1 MEKKECIAI
10 IAGISGEV
18 IVKEL
23 KKLNYNTFVISGRKE
38 DSGMNI
44 SDRNFVVDVREKEL
58 IYNELVKNSI
68 DKVILGTGHILA
80 FELVDFLS
88 KKGIKVSVNPK
99 SSLIAK
105 DKFAYKEELVKN
117 GILTPKYM
125 EIALNEKYNIQ
136 EILDKIGYPCV
147 VKSTIDTTYPK
158 KANTKEELERHIE
171 AIRKTNSPILVEQ
184 FIEGIDTTVPVYS
197 NPKETKAILVSYYS
211 KADACK
217 LEGFGNDLIK
227 EILSKETEKKLL
239 RFSEDV
245 IRKTNILGM
254 ARLDII
260 VDKNQNFYVLE
271 CNSVM
276 VTGVHQNQIEY
287 GKEFLERENIN
298 FAELTVRNALE
309 IFNN

>member
-1 MEKKECIAI
+1 MEEKECIAVV
-10 IAGISGEV
+10 AGISGEV

-23 KKLNYNTFVISGRKE
+23 KKLGYKTFVISGRKQ
-38 DSGMNI
+38 DSGMDI
-44 SDRNFVVDVREKEL
+44 SDKSFVADLREKEL

-68 DKVILGTGHILA
+68 DKVILGTGHVLA
-80 FELVDFLS
+80 FNLIDLWA
-88 KKGIKVSVNPK
+88 KKGVQVTVNPK

-117 GILTPKYM
+117 GILTPKYI
-125 EIALNEKYNIQ
+125 EIALDTEYNIQ
-136 EILDKIGYPCV
+136 EILDKVGCPCV

-158 KANTKEELERHIE
+158 KANTKEELEKHIE
-171 AIRKTNSPILVEQ
+171 TIRKTNSPIVVEQ

-227 EILSKETEKKLL
+227 GKLNKEVEEKLL

-260 VDKNQNFYVLE
+260 VDKNEKFYVLE

-276 VTGVHQNQIEY
+276 VTGVHPNQIEY
-287 GKEFLERENIN
+287 GKEFLERENVN
-298 FAELTVRNALE
+298 FAEYTVKNALE
-309 IFNN
+309 IFKK

>member
-1 MEKKECIAI
+1 MERKEYIAI

-18 IVKEL
+18 VVKEL
-23 KKLNYNTFVISGRKE
+23 KKLGYKTFVISGRKE

-44 SDRNFVVDVREKEL
+44 SDKNLVVDLREKEL
-58 IYNELVKNSI
+58 IYNELVKNKI
-68 DKVILGTGHILA
+68 DKVILGTGHLLA
-80 FELVDFLS
+80 FNLIDFLD

-117 GILTPKYM
+117 GILTPKYV
-125 EIALNEKYNIQ
+125 EIDLDEKYDIQ
-136 EILDKIGYPCV
+136 EILDKISCPCV

-158 KANTKEELERHIE
+158 KANTKEELEKHIE
-171 AIRKTNSPILVEQ
+171 TIRKTNSPVVIEQ

-227 EILSKETEKKLL
+227 GKLNREVEERLL

-260 VDKNQNFYVLE
+260 VDKDEQFYVLE

-276 VTGVHQNQIEY
+276 VTGVHPNQIEY
-287 GKEFLERENIN
+287 GKEFLERENVN
-298 FAELTVRNALE
+298 FAEYTVKNALE
-309 IFNN
+309 IFKN